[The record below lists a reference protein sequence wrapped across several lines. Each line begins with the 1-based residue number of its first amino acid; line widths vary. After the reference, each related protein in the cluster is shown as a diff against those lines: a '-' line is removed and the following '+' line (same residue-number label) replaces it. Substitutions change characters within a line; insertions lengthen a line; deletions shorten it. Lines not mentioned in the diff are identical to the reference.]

1 VRGGRRDVRSR
12 GRSAARDLLS
22 LRTLVNTHHHPD
34 HTAGNGLFGGVAIVA
49 HEKAR
54 PEMRALGLPHN
65 SGVWTDVDY
74 GDLELALPFPL
85 TCLA

>member
-1 VRGGRRDVRSR
+1 VAVAT
-12 GRSAARDLLS
+12 SALAAGAPPVILLS

-34 HTAGNGLFGGVAIVA
+34 HTAGNGLFGGAAIVA

-54 PEMRALGLPHN
+54 PRMRALGLPHN

>member
-22 LRTLVNTHHHPD
+22 LRTLVNTQHHPD
-34 HTAGNGLFGGVAIVA
+34 HTAGNGLFGGAAIVA

-54 PEMRALGLPHN
+54 PQMRALGLPHN